1 MTIDNSRTAL
11 ATMLAAALLTACGSV
26 AVRKPQQQ
34 IMIANDVYL
43 VLPQASELTESFN
56 ATQAIVAEYEDRSY
70 SFEAHIEAR
79 PGNIAIVGLNALGG
93 AVFSITFDGLE
104 LQASGAVEAQV
115 INAEYV
121 LADVLLAH
129 WDPAWLNDRLD
140 GASIEVSQSG
150 GDRFIARQDELIIG
164 ISYESADPW
173 GGKAVLTHVERG
185 YVLQIRTV
193 EYTGS

>member
-1 MTIDNSRTAL
+1 MTIDKSRTAL
-11 ATMLAAALLTACGSV
+11 AAVLAAALLTACGSV

-104 LQASGAVEAQV
+104 LQASGAAEAQV

-129 WDPAWLNDRLD
+129 WDPAWLRDRLD

-150 GDRFIARQDELIIG
+150 SDRFIARQDELIIG
-164 ISYESADPW
+164 ISYESAHPW
-173 GGKAVLTHVERG
+173 GGKATLTHVERG
-185 YVLQIRTV
+185 YVLRIRTV